1 MEEFHNINVVVEN
14 NFSTITIN
22 RPEKFNALNQ
32 ATLNELRIAFKIIYD
47 DENIKGVIITG
58 SGESA
63 FAAGAD
69 IGELADLNE
78 LNARKFS
85 ESGQEIFTLIEECPK
100 PVVAAVNG
108 YALGGGCELALAC
121 HIRVASANAKFGQPE
136 VSLGIVPGYGGTQRL
151 PYIVGKGKALEIMLT
166 GDLVDAVSALK
177 LGLVSEV
184 VEAPDQLDYA
194 AKEWLKKITKNAP
207 LAVGMVI
214 DCVNAAINDKNSGYQ
229 TEANSFSNCCK
240 SEDFKEG
247 TTAFLEKRKPVF
259 KGK

>member
-1 MEEFHNINVVVEN
+1 MEEFHNINVSVEDS
-14 NFSTITIN
+14 FSTITIN
-22 RPEKFNALNQ
+22 RLEKYNALNQ
-32 ATLNELRIAFKIIYD
+32 ATLNELRIAFKLIYD
-47 DENIKGVIITG
+47 DDDVTGVIITG
-58 SGESA
+58 SGENA

-69 IGELADLNE
+69 IGELAELNE

-85 ESGQEIFTLIEECPK
+85 ENGQEIFTMIEECPK
-100 PVVAAVNG
+100 PVIAAVNG

-121 HIRVASANAKFGQPE
+121 HIRIASANAKFGQPE

-151 PYIVGKGKALEIMLT
+151 PYIVGKGKALEMMMT
-166 GDLVDAVSALK
+166 GEMVNAIDALK
-177 LGLVSEV
+177 YGLVSEV
-184 VEAPDQLDYA
+184 VESTKQLMYS

-214 DCVNAAINDKNSGYQ
+214 DCVNAAINDKKSGYQ

-240 SEDFKEG
+240 SKDFKEG
-247 TTAFLEKRKPVF
+247 TAAFLDKRPPLF

>member
-1 MEEFHNINVVVEN
+1 MEEFHNLNVSVEDN
-14 NFSTITIN
+14 YSTITIN
-22 RPEKFNALNQ
+22 RSEKYNALNQ
-32 ATLNELRIAFKIIYD
+32 ATLNELRIAFKLIYD
-47 DENIKGVIITG
+47 DENINGVIITG
-58 SGESA
+58 SGEKA

-69 IGELADLNE
+69 IGELATLNE

-85 ESGQEIFTLIEECPK
+85 ENGQEIFTMIEECPK
-100 PVVAAVNG
+100 PVIAAVNG

-121 HIRVASANAKFGQPE
+121 HIRIASANAKFGQPE
-136 VSLGIVPGYGGTQRL
+136 VSLGIVPGYGATQRL
-151 PYIVGKGKALEIMLT
+151 PYIVGKGKALEILMT
-166 GDLVDAVSALK
+166 GEMVSAVDALK
-177 LGLVSEV
+177 YGLVSEV
-184 VEAPDQLDYA
+184 VESPSQLMYS

-229 TEANSFSNCCK
+229 TEANSFSNSCK

-247 TTAFLEKRKPVF
+247 TTAFLEKRPPLF